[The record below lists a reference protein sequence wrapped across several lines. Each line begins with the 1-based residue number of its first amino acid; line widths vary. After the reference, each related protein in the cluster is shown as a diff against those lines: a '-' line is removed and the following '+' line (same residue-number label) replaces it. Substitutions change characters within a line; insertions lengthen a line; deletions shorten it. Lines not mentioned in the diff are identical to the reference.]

1 MTQTCAAI
9 SKMPVFSRLFRYSP
23 GILLVL
29 LAFWPSDLLAHVK
42 WFTDGSYADKPVSP
56 TEIFSPLFYQLA
68 VLTLAMVIFG
78 VWLDSRLQILASY
91 QRIDRW
97 LGDRADK
104 ATLVLRITL
113 AMTLLLSWQDGSMLV
128 PNVGIKQ
135 IWIGWYQFALTFLLI
150 FPKTTPIAGVG
161 TIVLYILG
169 VANFSGF
176 HMLDYALYIGVGWYL
191 AVSQVQNLRLR
202 KSGLMLLYLTVGF
215 SLCWVALEKFIYP
228 EWAYQIMEERN
239 LTMGIDRTLFL
250 TSAAFV
256 EFGLGY
262 LMLICMLQ
270 RPLAVIVT
278 LVFVTTTVVF
288 GKVEIIGHT
297 LLHGCLVVF
306 LLEGRSVIY
315 NRINRTLKSLSAR
328 MAFASVAM
336 VVLFPLL
343 LYPYYTL
350 ASRKYEN
357 RMGKTMFGSHHEH
370 IPLEIPENMPQ
381 PTVALEIFS
390 DPMSGYNL
398 HITTENFRW
407 APDRA
412 GRAQVFGEGHAHLYL
427 NGEKIARIYGEW
439 HYLPAL
445 PQGEYDV
452 EVTLN
457 GNGHEMLTWGGEP
470 IRDSKTILAPKIRPG
485 EISSI
490 R

>member
-1 MTQTCAAI
+1 M
-9 SKMPVFSRLFRYSP
+9 M
-23 GILLVL
+23 
-29 LAFWPSDLLAHVK
+29 
-42 WFTDGSYADKPVSP
+42 
-56 TEIFSPLFYQLA
+56 
-68 VLTLAMVIFG
+68 
-78 VWLDSRLQILASY
+78 
-91 QRIDRW
+91 
-97 LGDRADK
+97 
-104 ATLVLRITL
+104 
-113 AMTLLLSWQDGSMLV
+113 
-128 PNVGIKQ
+128 
-135 IWIGWYQFALTFLLI
+135 
-150 FPKTTPIAGVG
+150 
-161 TIVLYILG
+161 G

-176 HMLDYALYIGVGWYL
+176 HMLDYALYLGVGWYL
-191 AVSQVQNLRLR
+191 AVSQTSNIRLR

-215 SLCWVALEKFIYP
+215 SLCWVALEKFVYP
-228 EWAYQIMEERN
+228 EWAYQIMEEHN

-250 TSAAFV
+250 TGAAFV

-262 LMLICMLQ
+262 LMLICLLQ
-270 RPLAVIVT
+270 RPLAVVIT
-278 LVFVTTTVVF
+278 LVFVTTTLVF

-306 LLEGRSVIY
+306 LLEGGSVVY
-315 NRINRTLKSLSAR
+315 NRMNRTLRTLSAR

-336 VVLFPLL
+336 VILFPLL

-370 IPLEIPENMPQ
+370 IPLEIPESMPQ
-381 PTVALEIFS
+381 PSVSLEIFN
-390 DPMSGYNL
+390 DPMGGYNL
-398 HITTENFRW
+398 HITTQNFRW

-427 NGEKIARIYGEW
+427 NDEKVARIYGDW
-439 HYLPAL
+439 YYLPAL

-470 IRDSKTILAPKIRPG
+470 IRDSKTIIAPKIRPD
-485 EISSI
+485 EVSSI